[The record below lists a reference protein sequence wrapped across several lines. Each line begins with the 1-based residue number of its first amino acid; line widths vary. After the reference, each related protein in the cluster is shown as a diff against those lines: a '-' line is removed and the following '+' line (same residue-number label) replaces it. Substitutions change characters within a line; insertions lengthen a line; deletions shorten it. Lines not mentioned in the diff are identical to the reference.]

1 MRYLIINAD
10 GYGFTAGV
18 SRAIEEC
25 IAFGTVRSLS
35 ANVNFK
41 HADGLAQLVR
51 TYPELSVG
59 CRINPVVGCPVLD
72 PDKVPTL
79 LDENGEFLY
88 KAFSRRFMS
97 GSIRLAEL
105 RAEML
110 AQVEKTRDLAGATFS
125 HLISTWGCIG
135 CRGSTRCSS
144 RWHDKVGSVRSGR
157 IDTGW
162 EWKVGSHFS
171 GILFIYVLVQ
181 CGFQSF
187 FGTYGSGKRRSCGS
201 WPCRVVA

>member
-59 CRINPVVGCPVLD
+59 CHINPVVGCPVLD

-88 KAFSRRFMS
+88 KALSRRFMS
-97 GSIRLAEL
+97 GSIRSAKL

-110 AQVEKTRDLAGATFS
+110 AQVEKTRDLAGAAFS
-125 HLISTWGCIG
+125 HLDFHMGFH
-135 CRGSTRCSS
+135 RLPRLYAVFLEVAQQS
-144 RWHDKVGSVRSGR
+144 RVGR
-157 IDTGW
+157 IRTHRYRV
-162 EWKVGSHFS
+162 EWKVGPTSQAYYS
-171 GILFIYVLVQ
+171 
-181 CGFQSF
+181 SM
-187 FGTYGSGKRRSCGS
+187 S
-201 WPCRVVA
+201 